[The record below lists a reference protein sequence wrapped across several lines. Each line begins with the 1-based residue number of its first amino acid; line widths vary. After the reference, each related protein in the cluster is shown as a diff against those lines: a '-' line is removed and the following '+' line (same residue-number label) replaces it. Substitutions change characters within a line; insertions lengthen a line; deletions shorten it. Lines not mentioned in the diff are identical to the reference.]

1 MGAPSRPRPV
11 LHRPGG
17 GSALRPLSRPIEAM
31 SGLCGRQGRWPCSPQ
46 APSSTPQPPDS
57 VPGGDSIVS
66 SSVWG
71 GWQVPPGLFCQALE
85 GESSAGGC
93 LPCPSGLVCWFPV
106 LCTLRVVL
114 GWDSSPSAW
123 TFL

>member
-1 MGAPSRPRPV
+1 MVSVAAKAGGPAARRLPPAPRSPLILFLAVTPLCRPV
-11 LHRPGG
+11 G
-17 GSALRPLSRPIEAM
+17 
-31 SGLCGRQGRWPCSPQ
+31 
-46 APSSTPQPPDS
+46 
-57 VPGGDSIVS
+57 
-66 SSVWG
+66 G